1 MPALHG
7 GAPRVNE
14 AAEGRCSSEVG
25 AVARDS
31 CAYIIS
37 QRSQLGTTLAIAL
50 PKDVAKLRRR

>member
-7 GAPRVNE
+7 GAPRL
-14 AAEGRCSSEVG
+14 RCSSEVG
-25 AVARDS
+25 AVARDSVVS